1 MKKNEFLWWKHGIIY
16 QIYPRSFCDSNGD
29 GIGDIPGII
38 SRLDYLQELGVDGI
52 WLSPIYESPMHDFGY
67 DISNYRAIDP
77 VFGTRK
83 DFLTL
88 VKEAHRRKIHV
99 VMDMVL
105 NHTSH
110 LHPWF
115 LESRSSR
122 DNPKRDWYIW
132 HDGKKG
138 RRPNN
143 WMAAF
148 GGHAWD
154 WDEATAQYYLH
165 LFLKEQPDLNWRNPD
180 MKKAMF
186 GDIRYWLDL
195 GVDGFRLD
203 VINYIVKDRLFR
215 NNPYWLHR
223 TNPRRH
229 DMQRH
234 AYDRNQPETHE
245 ILKEFRRLLNEYG
258 ETMSVG
264 EIYPNEGV
272 MEPET
277 SAEYLGSGEDELHL
291 TFDFSPIY
299 ARFRADDFRNLLRR
313 WYNAIPEKGWPC
325 HVLSNH
331 DQSRSMTRLARGSK
345 EKALVLAAL
354 HLTQRGT
361 PFVYYGEEIGMR
373 DGKIRRRD
381 LVDPV
386 GRKYWPFHPGRD
398 RGRTPMQWNTGI
410 NGGFSSGKPWLPVNG
425 DSERINV
432 QAQQNDE
439 GSLLRAYRRLIALRR
454 ENEALYAGAWSDIDA
469 GRDILA
475 YYRSGKSDRFFI
487 ALNFSGKERALAA
500 REPSAWESAFATH
513 RHTGERVSPSSY
525 IMKPFEVLI
534 LKQIPDRH

>member
-1 MKKNEFLWWKHGIIY
+1 MKKKEFLWWKHGIIY

-83 DFLTL
+83 DFITL

-99 VMDMVL
+99 VMDLVL

-122 DNPKRDWYIW
+122 NNPKRDWYIW
-132 HDGKKG
+132 HDGKNG

-148 GGHAWD
+148 GGHAWE
-154 WDEATAQYYLH
+154 WDETTGQYYLH

-180 MKKAMF
+180 MKKAML

-258 ETMSVG
+258 KTMSVG

-277 SAEYLGSGEDELHL
+277 SAAYLGSGEDELHL

-299 ARFRADDFRNLLRR
+299 ARFRAGDFRDLLRR
-313 WYNAIPEKGWPC
+313 WYNAIPENGWPC

-373 DGKIRRRD
+373 DGKISRRD

-398 RGRTPMQWNTGI
+398 RGRTPMQWNRDTS
-410 NGGFSSGKPWLPVNG
+410 GGFTSGKPWLPVNS
-425 DSERINV
+425 DSEHINV

-439 GSLLRAYRRLIALRR
+439 GSLLNAYRRLIALRR
-454 ENEALYAGAWSDIDA
+454 ENEALYAGTWSDING

-475 YYRSGKSDRFFI
+475 YYRTGKSDRFFV
-487 ALNFSGKERALAA
+487 ALNFSKKERTLTVQ
-500 REPSAWESAFATH
+500 EPSSWETAFATH
-513 RHTGERVSPSSY
+513 RRTGEMISPSSY
-525 IMKPFEVLI
+525 TMKPLEVLI
-534 LKQIPDRH
+534 LKQLPDRH